1 MRAFEILL
9 EAKASNKLKHGS
21 TRGNIGEFLLG
32 SAVISKLL
40 AGSAPA
46 SLSDMHQVMRDTV
59 GANLTKTF
67 EKSGGEFADRFTFR
81 NIIKNKQNISD
92 INDIDSLIQAMPAEI
107 NSALKFA
114 NSDQHMARYSRLFE
128 KNGKPDEI
136 SVEAVGEEDQSESK
150 ADINLK
156 YIKPNGDTK
165 LLRVISLKVQSPLI
179 GQGSPRTFE
188 TIKQFFSDMGITV
201 PADPDYDQNVN
212 AGVQKVLQYVA
223 NDLNGLT
230 AGDDNTKEASL
241 ISKISSFLNKH
252 AALNDPKLIIVN
264 LENNDFSVQTIKKM
278 ISNLSSVNLETT
290 FIKTGRPAVLVH
302 AADNQKNVLFK
313 IRYTY
318 SPKRIGSDG
327 KTRSERHRLFVEV
340 GPLFKSLA
348 TINSSKEVQ

>member
-1 MRAFEILL
+1 MRAFEILS

-46 SLSDMHQVMRDTV
+46 SLADMHQVMRDTV

-81 NIIKNKQNISD
+81 NVIKNKQNISD
-92 INDIDSLIQAMPAEI
+92 INDIESLIQSMPTEI
-107 NSALKFA
+107 NGALKFA
-114 NSDQHMARYSRLFE
+114 NSDQHTVKYASLFE
-128 KNGKPDEI
+128 KNGKPDAI
-136 SVEAVGEEDQSESK
+136 AVDAVGEEDQSKSK
-150 ADINLK
+150 IDVALK
-156 YIKPNGDTK
+156 YIYPNGETRV
-165 LLRVISLKVQSPLI
+165 LRAISLKVNSPLV

-188 TIKQFFSDMGITV
+188 TIKQFFSDMGIAV
-201 PADPDYDQNVN
+201 PDVPDYDQNVN

-223 NDLNGLT
+223 DDLNGLT
-230 AGDDNTKEASL
+230 AGNDDAKEASL
-241 ISKISSFLNKH
+241 IRKISSFLNKH
-252 AALNDPKLIIVN
+252 AALNDPELIIVN

-278 ISNLSSVNLETT
+278 ISNLTGVDLETT

-302 AADNQKNVLFK
+302 ATGNQKNVLFK

-348 TINSSKEVQ
+348 TVNKQAGL